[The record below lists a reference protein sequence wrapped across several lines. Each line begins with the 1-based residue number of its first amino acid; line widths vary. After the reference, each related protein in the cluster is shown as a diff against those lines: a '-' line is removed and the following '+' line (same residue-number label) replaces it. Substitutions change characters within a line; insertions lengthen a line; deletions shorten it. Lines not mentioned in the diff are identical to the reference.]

1 MREFINKLT
10 DSIIILNKEH
20 KIIFLND
27 AFLDQL
33 GIEEKA
39 VDLNEIRSQIKIKN
53 NKITIVL
60 NNKILR
66 EGIGEFQ
73 NIQWDGM
80 EAKVVVVNWENNIS
94 NDLLDLDELEVFLD
108 LSTDIILKADK
119 TGIKDVGIRCFDLL
133 GWTREEFM
141 TLTISYLVHPE
152 DLDNTLKL
160 IKKQFETDESLQ
172 WENRVRCADGSGR
185 WIRWKS
191 RNLMNSKGYV
201 YFIGKDITCDKVVED
216 HEKEVEKVKEL
227 EELRNEFFANISHEF
242 KTPIN
247 MIMTTSQLMKQ
258 QLTKYGLDDKA
269 ANNIEKYINIYRQ
282 NGYRLLRLV
291 NNLIDITKIDS
302 GFYNIKPINV
312 NIISVIEDIVM
323 SVAQFCEGN
332 KIQLT
337 FDTEAEEE
345 IISCDPDQVER
356 IILNLISNA
365 IKFTPPNGEIR
376 VNIYIEDEYVAIFV
390 QDTGRG
396 IPKEKL
402 EVIFERFV
410 QCDET
415 MTRTQEG
422 SGIGLSLVQGLVNMH
437 GGNIKVSSEEGVGST
452 FEVRLPRKQV
462 SLTNSYN
469 VSNLEIK
476 QSKIEKCTIEF
487 ADIYNL

>member
-20 KIIFLND
+20 NIIFLND

-119 TGIKDVGIRCFDLL
+119 TGVKDVGKGCFNLL
-133 GWTREEFM
+133 GWTRKEFM
-141 TLTISYLVHPE
+141 TLTSSYFVHPE
-152 DLDNTLKL
+152 DLDKTLKL

-172 WENRVRCADGSGR
+172 WENRVRCADGFGK

-191 RNLMNSKGYV
+191 RNLMDSKGYV
-201 YFIGKDITCDKVVED
+201 YLIGKDITCEKVVED
-216 HEKEVEKVKEL
+216 HEKEVEKVKQL

-345 IISCDPDQVER
+345 IIACDPDQVER

-410 QCDET
+410 QCDDT
-415 MTRTQEG
+415 MTRNREG

-437 GGNIKVSSEEGVGST
+437 GGNIKVSSVEGVGST

-462 SLTNSYN
+462 NLTNSYN

>member
-20 KIIFLND
+20 NIIFLND

-33 GIEEKA
+33 GFEEKA
-39 VDLNEIRSQIKIKN
+39 VDLNEIRRQIKIKN
-53 NKITIVL
+53 NEITIVL

-108 LSTDIILKADK
+108 LSTDIILKVDK
-119 TGIKDVGIRCFDLL
+119 TGIKDVGRRCFDLL

-141 TLTISYLVHPE
+141 TLNISYLVHPE

-172 WENRVRCADGSGR
+172 WENRVRCADGFGR

-201 YFIGKDITCDKVVED
+201 YFIGRDITCDKVVED
-216 HEKEVEKVKEL
+216 HEKEVEKVKQL

-258 QLTKYGLDDKA
+258 QLTKYGLDDIA

-332 KIQLT
+332 KIQLI

-396 IPKEKL
+396 ILKEKL
-402 EVIFERFV
+402 ETIFERFV
-410 QCDET
+410 QCDDT
-415 MTRTQEG
+415 MTRNREG

-462 SLTNSYN
+462 NLTNSYN

-476 QSKIEKCTIEF
+476 QSNIEKCTIEF